1 MYNDCLLINASET
14 GLESKHEIEPSIL
27 IKGIK
32 GHTNR
37 QSRAIYLNRL
47 C

>member
-1 MYNDCLLINASET
+1 MYNDCLSINASET

-27 IKGIK
+27 IKEIK
-32 GHTNR
+32 GQINR
-37 QSRAIYLNRL
+37 QTREIYLNRL